1 MNSVLG
7 TLKRLCQNS
16 IAIED
21 NSPYAAIL
29 GLNPSQG
36 ARSPK
41 LWNAVFK
48 ELRLTSR
55 MIPLDIESSHI
66 QDVLAVLDRD
76 PNFIGGAVA
85 VPYKEVVFEYLF
97 DRLDDT
103 TKKIGAVNCI
113 FRDSRGVLTAMNT
126 DGSGAISSLIAKFG
140 NDSFGRVLV
149 LGSGGAAKAVAAFLS
164 AEGGLTD
171 DIVIASRDEAQG
183 RKLAEACQG
192 KWVHWDMISDVVS
205 NIGMVVNCTTI
216 GSRSN
221 IADSPLSE
229 EQLATLPATS
239 VVYDVN
245 YDPCPTTL
253 LKKAKSKGLKNL
265 DGLDMN
271 VEQAVIAFGKALA
284 NDLSLTKIRKIMLQV
299 N

>member
-1 MNSVLG
+1 MSTVLG

-16 IAIED
+16 ITIKD
-21 NSPYAAIL
+21 NSSYAAIL

-48 ELRLTSR
+48 ELRLPSR

-66 QDVLAVLDRD
+66 QDVLAVLDSD

-113 FRDSRGVLTAMNT
+113 FRDSCGVLTAMNT

-149 LGSGGAAKAVAAFLS
+149 LGAGGTAKAVAAFLS
-164 AEGGLTD
+164 TEGGLTD
-171 DIVIASRDEAQG
+171 DIIIASRAEAPG
-183 RKLAEACQG
+183 RKLAEVCQG
-192 KWVHWDMISDVVS
+192 KWVHWDMISDVIS
-205 NIGMVVNCTTI
+205 DIGMIVNCTTI

-245 YDPCPTTL
+245 YDPCPTAL
-253 LKKAKSKGLKNL
+253 LAKAKSKGLKNL

-271 VEQAVIAFGKALA
+271 REQAVIACGKALA
-284 NDLSLTKIRKIMLQV
+284 NDVSLAKIRKIMLQV
-299 N
+299 D

>member
-1 MNSVLG
+1 MSSVLG

-16 IAIED
+16 ITIED
-21 NSPYAAIL
+21 NSPYATIL

-66 QDVLAVLDRD
+66 RDILAVLDRD

-164 AEGGLTD
+164 AEEGLTD

-192 KWVHWDMISDVVS
+192 KWVHWDMISEVVS

-229 EQLATLPATS
+229 EQLATLPAIS
-239 VVYDVN
+239 VVYDVI
-245 YDPCPTTL
+245 YDPYPTTL
-253 LKKAKSKGLKNL
+253 LKNAKSKGLKTL
-265 DGLDMN
+265 SGFDMN
-271 VEQAVIAFGKALA
+271 VEQAVIAFGKAFGS
-284 NDLSLTKIRKIMLQV
+284 DLSLTKIRKIMSQV
-299 N
+299 G